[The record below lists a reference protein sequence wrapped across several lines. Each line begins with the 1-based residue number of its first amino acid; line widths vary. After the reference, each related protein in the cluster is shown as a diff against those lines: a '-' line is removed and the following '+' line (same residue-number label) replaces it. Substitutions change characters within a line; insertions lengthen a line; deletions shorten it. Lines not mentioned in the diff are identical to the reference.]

1 MLQCRAV
8 SHKLTREMLREKNE
22 QQWKP
27 DWVLTCAN
35 QWVIESPGQLHHNL
49 TVLTV
54 VLLSAKLVGGAT
66 INIWDALQNL
76 DLTQFFFCNT
86 TCWLNR
92 LLSTI
97 QFAVRWKYWLYEF
110 LMLYDDYMIVGSEHI
125 FILWGNNLQRSF
137 HAVFW
142 CFFPTLICVIVWEKS
157 VLVLKRLWTDWN
169 CHSSSNTTVVSV
181 SNVNIGTTQTVCL
194 SAAQWECCISS
205 RDAAKCFKLGHLGTH
220 AYVIIKQG
228 GAKKIIIKDYF
239 LALGMG
245 NVFTN
250 ETGYWII
257 HHSPLL
263 LPSSSFFE
271 VLCYVLVFFFTF
283 PARFSFCSPQILT
296 NRSCDYPT
304 RPCLVLWVSA
314 G

>member
-1 MLQCRAV
+1 
-8 SHKLTREMLREKNE
+8 
-22 QQWKP
+22 
-27 DWVLTCAN
+27 
-35 QWVIESPGQLHHNL
+35 
-49 TVLTV
+49 
-54 VLLSAKLVGGAT
+54 
-66 INIWDALQNL
+66 
-76 DLTQFFFCNT
+76 
-86 TCWLNR
+86 
-92 LLSTI
+92 
-97 QFAVRWKYWLYEF
+97 
-110 LMLYDDYMIVGSEHI
+110 MLYDDYMIIGSEHI
-125 FILWGNNLQRSF
+125 FILWVNKLQRSF

-228 GAKKIIIKDYF
+228 GAKKIIIKDHF

-263 LPSSSFFE
+263 FPSSSFFE
-271 VLCYVLVFFFTF
+271 GLWRGVFDISCQVFFL
-283 PARFSFCSPQILT
+283 FSSQNLT
-296 NRSCDYPT
+296 NHSCDYPT
-304 RPCLVLWVSA
+304 RPCLVLSVSA
-314 G
+314 R